1 MQRVFAA
8 AAVSLLALGAGSA
21 MSDAGAEQK
30 AAEKVG
36 DSRTCLPYGSIAS
49 RVAEDEQTLRF
60 ETLGGRI
67 YRNRLS
73 GPCPGLR
80 QASSGFG
87 ALGFE
92 LNGSSLCQGDLLRV
106 VDPSRGET
114 TTIRTASACPLGRF
128 ERLPDRPRRRR

>member
-1 MQRVFAA
+1 MQRPLILVV
-8 AAVSLLALGAGSA
+8 VSLLAAGASSTMNAVGAG
-21 MSDAGAEQK
+21 QK

-36 DSRTCLPYGSIAS
+36 DSRSCIPNSSIVS
-49 RVAEDEQTLRF
+49 RIVEDERTLRF
-60 ETLGGRI
+60 ELLNGRT

-80 QASSGFG
+80 QAGNGFG
-87 ALGFE
+87 TLGFE
-92 LNGSSLCQGDLLRV
+92 LNGSSLCQGDVLRV

-114 TTIRTASACPLGRF
+114 MTFRTSSACPLGAF